1 MATWTYSTTPF
12 DNIARLR
19 LMIGDTDVSLDALGV
34 PTVAQF
40 SDEELQEFLTQA
52 GGSIIGAAITAL
64 EAWMGALSRELKSE
78 KIGDYSY
85 TRNTIEHM
93 QKLKDQLIEKEASTP
108 VQEIS
113 EWNLSGVEDDE
124 DVE

>member
-1 MATWTYSTTPF
+1 MATYTYNTAPF
-12 DNIARLR
+12 DDIARLR
-19 LMIGDTDVSLDALGV
+19 LQIGDTDIV
-34 PTVAQF
+34 PTTDAQF

-85 TRNTIEHM
+85 TRNSIDQM
-93 QKLKDQLIEKEASTP
+93 QKLKDQLIKKEASTP
-108 VQEIS
+108 YLTWAEM
-113 EWNLSGVEDDE
+113 NLSGVEDTTIDE
-124 DVE
+124 DIE